1 MKVELIGTN
10 LKWQSNWKPD
20 QRQKNIIADLELE
33 PIIQAASNDDQ
44 LIATVFLQSLFDPIM
59 VKADLADRQA
69 TAAFFLEHPQIVQ
82 KIYRIVQAAIANV
95 KTSWWFMGKESAI
108 AAFSSCISA
117 CQLYLSAIEQIM
129 ALELDQFQ
137 LPAGV
142 LKLNHQLKQAF
153 DQGKLAKMQKLLR
166 DLKKSRAYAVN
177 SQLTAQLDSQITQRR
192 FIHWHKWLAPLA
204 LSQRKVAF
212 EIPIRDDNALN
223 ALGRLE
229 NRATWGSATTL
240 LTVYSNL
247 KKFFAELEL
256 QTAWLV
262 GVTNL
267 AQRLPGE
274 FCWPV
279 YQSALKTENLKNL
292 VLLLKLN
299 GKEIIGNCIE
309 QKNSNVVLISGANQG
324 GKTTF
329 LRALGQAALLAEAG
343 SFVCA
348 QNFCLKPVKQ
358 VLTHFKREEDQT
370 IQNGKL
376 AAELQRMADL
386 VNCLASSALVLLN
399 ESFTSTNEHEGSIIN
414 YQITKGLVERQVL
427 VVSVSF
433 QYEYWQ
439 LLDQDPE
446 IRLLCLRAQRR
457 ANGQRT
463 FKLTGKAPLKT
474 SFGLD
479 LFWQKFKTS

>member
-1 MKVELIGTN
+1 M
-10 LKWQSNWKPD
+10 
-20 QRQKNIIADLELE
+20 
-33 PIIQAASNDDQ
+33 
-44 LIATVFLQSLFDPIM
+44 
-59 VKADLADRQA
+59 
-69 TAAFFLEHPQIVQ
+69 
-82 KIYRIVQAAIANV
+82 
-95 KTSWWFMGKESAI
+95 
-108 AAFSSCISA
+108 
-117 CQLYLSAIEQIM
+117 
-129 ALELDQFQ
+129 
-137 LPAGV
+137 
-142 LKLNHQLKQAF
+142 
-153 DQGKLAKMQKLLR
+153 LR
-166 DLKKSRAYAVN
+166 DLKKSHAYAVN
-177 SQLTAQLDSQITQRR
+177 SQLTAQLDSQITQRQ
-192 FIHWHKWLAPLA
+192 FIHRHKWLASLA
-204 LSQRKVAF
+204 LGQRKATF
-212 EIPIRDDNALN
+212 EIPVRDDNALN

-240 LTVYSNL
+240 MTVYLNL
-247 KKFFAELEL
+247 KGFFSELEL
-256 QTAWLV
+256 QSAWLV
-262 GVTNL
+262 GLTNL
-267 AQRLPGE
+267 AQKLSGE

-299 GKEIIGNCIE
+299 GEEIVGNCIK

-329 LRALGQAALLAEAG
+329 LRALGQATLLAEAG

-358 VLTHFKREEDQT
+358 VLTHFKREEDQA
-370 IQNGKL
+370 IKNGKL

-386 VNCLASSALVLLN
+386 VNCLASSALVLMN

-439 LLDQDPE
+439 LLAQDPE
-446 IRLLCLRAQRR
+446 VQLLCLRAQRK

-463 FKLTGKAPLKT
+463 FKLTNEVPLKT

-479 LFWQKFKTS
+479 LFQQKFKTS